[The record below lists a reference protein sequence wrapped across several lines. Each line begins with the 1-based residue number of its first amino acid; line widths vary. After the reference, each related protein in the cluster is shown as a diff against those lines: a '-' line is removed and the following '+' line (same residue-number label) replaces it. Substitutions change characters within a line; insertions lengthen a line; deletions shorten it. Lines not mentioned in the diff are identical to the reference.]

1 VPDSFWTDRA
11 LQEIEKFQMHNI
23 VRKHITPEL
32 MRALDAER
40 ERLFHICVAQQEA
53 ERSKLTT

>member
-1 VPDSFWTDRA
+1 
-11 LQEIEKFQMHNI
+11 MHNI